1 MTIQFPTSKDI
12 YFQVGTTKV
21 AIVQNYSTSYSKE
34 DKEVDAFGEAE
45 PVGFTPGK
53 KQYGIKIT
61 KAYITDVAK
70 RDNINFYTLNNF
82 EFKIVKQDKIIV
94 YGGCSIT
101 NIDEEG
107 SLNDVIAENISIRAS
122 SRREDKR

>member
-1 MTIQFPTSKDI
+1 MTIEFPTSKDI

>member
-34 DKEVDAFGEAE
+34 DKEVDAFGESE

-61 KAYITDVAK
+61 KAYITDAAK
-70 RDNINFYTLNNF
+70 RDNINFYSLNNF

>member
-34 DKEVDAFGEAE
+34 DKEVDAFGESE